1 MSIRTGIL
9 LANPIPWGPG
19 FEDGSYN
26 VLFDAA
32 SSSTISH
39 TIQVDERPFVVQ
51 AWGLVNDEE
60 VQVWAVGGP
69 GAGLY
74 FSQVFINGIAVAL
87 TAIDNRFVLDIA
99 GRYQFRL
106 VNGGLGTVYVAGNEI
121 EVTSEKVGFSKYV
134 A

>member
-39 TIQVDERPFVVQ
+39 TIQVDDRPFVIQ
-51 AWGLVNDEE
+51 AWNLVDPEE
-60 VQVWAVGGP
+60 VQIWAVGGP

-74 FSQVFINGIAVAL
+74 FSQVTHHNGAMVL
-87 TAIDNRFVLDIA
+87 TPLNNRIVIDVP

-106 VNGGLGTVYVAGNEI
+106 GDGSGLGTVYVAGFDAEI
-121 EVTSEKVGFSKYV
+121 GSTSQLAMGK
-134 A
+134 